1 MDIQPR
7 LLLVEDDQR
16 MAAVIT
22 AILRAS
28 GFDDVVT
35 VRTVAAARAAL
46 ARSLVDAFL
55 VDLGLPDGDG
65 LELIVEL
72 RAGSSTLPIL
82 VLTACSEH
90 ERIVTAL
97 RSGAN
102 GFLFKDDLDVRLGR
116 GLRELLAGNAP
127 LSAGAAKALLNE
139 WRGATAAVPAPV
151 LTARQGEVLS
161 LLATGA
167 GYAEIA
173 RELRIGINT
182 VRTHVMSLYEQM
194 GVENRAEAVNLAWRF
209 GLLQHSA

>member
-1 MDIQPR
+1 MDTQPR

-16 MAAVIT
+16 MADVIT
-22 AILRAS
+22 AILSAS

-35 VRTVAAARAAL
+35 AHTVAS
-46 ARSLVDAFL
+46 ARSRLACGPVDALL

-65 LELIVEL
+65 LELVVDQ
-72 RAGSSTLPIL
+72 RAGSPTPPIL

-90 ERIVTAL
+90 QRIVAAL
-97 RSGAN
+97 RSGAD
-102 GFLFKDDLDVRLGR
+102 GFLFKDDLDVQLGR
-116 GLRELLAGNAP
+116 ALHDLLAGKAP
-127 LSAGAAKALLNE
+127 LSAGAAKALLLE
-139 WRGATAAVPAPV
+139 WRGASASIRGPV
-151 LTARQGEVLS
+151 LTVRQSEVLT

-194 GVENRAEAVNLAWRF
+194 GVENRAEAVNLAWRL
-209 GLLQHSA
+209 GLLQRGV